1 MLQVGLTGGIGCGKS
16 RVAGLFAS
24 LGVPVL
30 DADTINRELQSP
42 GHDLYAAIVDRF
54 GPGVLD
60 ARGHLDRGALRSRI
74 FADPGERQ
82 ALEALVHPAVEA
94 AIEERL
100 TALSDEN
107 VPYALI
113 VVPLLFE
120 AEWEGRFDHVIVV
133 HCEPAEQ
140 ITRVTRRD
148 GRSRAEVEAILE
160 AQMDP
165 EERRRRA
172 DSEIRNSGDASDAEL
187 ATQVADRDA
196 ALRQLATTTATR
208 VENHPRNT

>member
-1 MLQVGLTGGIGCGKS
+1 MLRVGLTGGIGCGKS

-24 LGVPVL
+24 HGVPVF
-30 DADTINRELQSP
+30 DADTINRELQAP

-74 FADPGERQ
+74 FADPTERQ
-82 ALEALVHPAVEA
+82 VLEALVHPAVEQ

-100 TALSDEN
+100 AALPAD

-120 AEWEGRFDHVIVV
+120 AGWETRFDHVIVV

-140 ITRVTRRD
+140 LARVTQRD
-148 GRSRAEVEAILE
+148 GRSGAEVEAILE
-160 AQMDP
+160 AQMNP
-165 EERRRRA
+165 EERRLRA
-172 DSEIRNSGDASDAEL
+172 DSEIHNTEQTTEGEL
-187 ATQVADRDA
+187 ANQVAERDT
-196 ALRQLATTTATR
+196 ALRQLAARSASR
-208 VENHPRNT
+208 VEIRPRDT